1 MTKRKKRAKRG
12 RPRIEGC
19 IREPNGR
26 ISRANPYHI
35 KKHNKVNM
43 LCAIILYEST

>member
-1 MTKRKKRAKRG
+1 MKAKKKRG
-12 RPRIEGC
+12 RPKITGQV
-19 IREPNGR
+19 REANGR
-26 ISRANPYHI
+26 ISRANPYRI